1 MTTSKEILNDIK
13 VIIKY
18 IVIGFIVGLIITNTL
33 VKVVNVPSSSMEPN
47 INSNSRLILSLVSYI
62 RNDVSRGDII
72 VFTLGNTQYVKRVIG
87 LPGDKVKCMQGIV
100 YVNDIELEE
109 NYLAEHNTSD
119 FEEVSV
125 PSDSYFV
132 LGDNRDNSF
141 DSRYWNNPFVSKD
154 MIIGKI
160 IAEIA
165 PKFRLLT

>member
-1 MTTSKEILNDIK
+1 MTISKEILNDIK

-62 RNDVSRGDII
+62 RNDVNRGDII

-87 LPGDKVKCMQGIV
+87 LPGDKVKCIQGII

>member
-62 RNDVSRGDII
+62 RNDVNRGDII

-87 LPGDKVKCMQGIV
+87 LPGDKIKCIRSIV

-109 NYLAEHNTSD
+109 NYLTEHNTSD

-165 PKFRLLT
+165 PKFRLLA

>member
-1 MTTSKEILNDIK
+1 MTTSKEVLNDIK
-13 VIIKY
+13 EVLKY
-18 IVIGFIVGLIITNTL
+18 VVVGFIVGLIITNTL

-47 INSNSRLILSLVSYI
+47 INSNSKLILSLVSYI
-62 RNDVSRGDII
+62 KNDVNRGDII

-87 LPGDKVKCMQGIV
+87 LPGDKVKCIQSTV

-109 NYLAEHNTSD
+109 NYLTEHNTSD
-119 FEEVSV
+119 FEEVIV

-165 PKFRLLT
+165 PKFRLLA